1 MGALPESK
9 ILRLKC
15 PACAGAV
22 TENDQGILCRTCG
35 RVYPVEHG
43 LPLMF
48 CPNDWETS
56 KTDVTETI
64 KAFYEETP
72 FPNYEDSDTIWSL
85 REKAE
90 QSVFARLLDEQIGG
104 GASILEAGCGT
115 GQLSNFLGIKK
126 SRVVCGAD
134 ICLNSL
140 RLANDFKARNGLAN
154 VRFLQMNL
162 FRPVFAPKTF
172 DVVISNGVLHHTSD
186 PFLGFR
192 TIAGLVKPGGLVI
205 IGLYNTFGRLT
216 TDVRRLIF
224 RLTRDR
230 LANLDPRL
238 RRTKISAVRKKTWF
252 FDQYKNPHESKHTIG
267 EVQSWFEESGFD
279 FLNGLP
285 HIEAFSPFKADESL
299 FEKRPKGSVL
309 DHAIVQLQMLFTGGA
324 EGGFFTM
331 IGRRR

>member
-1 MGALPESK
+1 VERGVFPEAM
-9 ILRLKC
+9 ILRLRC
-15 PACAGAV
+15 PACSGEVEEKDAGI
-22 TENDQGILCRTCG
+22 ECRTCG
-35 RVYPVEHG
+35 RIYPVEDG
-43 LPLMF
+43 LLRMY

-56 KTDVTETI
+56 KADVTETI

-72 FPNYEDSDTIWSL
+72 FPNYEDSDTVWSL

-90 QSVFARLLDEQIGG
+90 KGVFARLLDEQIGG

-115 GQLSNFLGIKK
+115 GQLSNFLGIRKN
-126 SRVVCGAD
+126 RAVFGAD

-140 RLANDFKARNGLAN
+140 RLANEFKARNGLDN

-162 FRPVFAPKTF
+162 FRPVFAPESF

-192 TIAGLVKPGGLVI
+192 TIARLVKPGGWII
-205 IGLYNTFGRLT
+205 IGLYNTYG
-216 TDVRRLIF
+216 RLIF

-230 LANLDPRL
+230 FTNLDPRL

-267 EVQSWFEESGFD
+267 EVQGWFEECGFD

-285 HIEAFSPFKADESL
+285 HVEAFSPFKSDESL
-299 FEKRPKGSVL
+299 FDQRPKGSRL
-309 DHAIVQLQMLFTGGA
+309 DHAIVQLQWLLTGGA

-331 IGRRR
+331 IGRRQ